1 MEKRH
6 YFLGAALLAT
16 IIASVDWGSEATLDI
31 AEPVVKD
38 KMTAAIKSKEEAKI
52 VPTNMQ
58 WVLEKEAP
66 DLFALA
72 PRVVIAPKPLIRKPA
87 IVMAMPKPKPT
98 APALPFVYIGKMLVE
113 GKATVYVSKA
123 GRNYALTGGEVI
135 DGVYNVIHVDQHKVT
150 FQYVPLKIEQELII
164 RGTN

>member
-1 MEKRH
+1 M
-6 YFLGAALLAT
+6 
-16 IIASVDWGSEATLDI
+16 
-31 AEPVVKD
+31 
-38 KMTAAIKSKEEAKI
+38 
-52 VPTNMQ
+52 PTNMQ
-58 WVLEKEAP
+58 WVLEKGAP

-87 IVMAMPKPKPT
+87 IVMAMAKLKPT
-98 APALPFVYIGKMLVE
+98 APALPFIYIGKMLVE
-113 GKATVYVSKA
+113 GKATVYVSKD